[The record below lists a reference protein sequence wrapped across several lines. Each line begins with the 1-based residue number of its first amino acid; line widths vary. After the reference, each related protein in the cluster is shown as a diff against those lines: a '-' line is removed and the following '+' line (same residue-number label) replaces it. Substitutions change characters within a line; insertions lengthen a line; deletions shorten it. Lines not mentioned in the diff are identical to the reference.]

1 MVQTFWKRWSSEYLN
16 TLQIR
21 NKWDKNTNPIS
32 LGTVI
37 LIKHDSFTPPLQ
49 WPLGRVTKLYPGND
63 GIVRVVDVQTK
74 SGLYKRPVAKL
85 CPLPTQYFP
94 LIFCQ

>member
-85 CPLPTQYFP
+85 CPLPTQ
-94 LIFCQ
+94 